1 VRLAKQKVQT
11 DPDQDQECQSEQRH
25 KLRVNA
31 NLSGRQSFE
40 WRETPT
46 SWSCWRHRD
55 DPSASD
61 EKQQPFADEKAKQFR
76 KALQNGENELTY
88 DLAHVRASLV
98 ISGALSRF
106 LPKGRNQDQDTGRTC
121 LTT

>member
-1 VRLAKQKVQT
+1 VQT
-11 DPDQDQECQSEQRH
+11 DPDQDPEYESDQRH

-55 DPSASD
+55 HPSASD
-61 EKQQPFADEKAKQFR
+61 EKQQPFAGEKAKQLR

-88 DLAHVRASLV
+88 DLAHVRAFSLAV
-98 ISGALSRF
+98 SGALSCF

>member
-1 VRLAKQKVQT
+1 MTLLHYSFVTADGSVLGAISETKGQT
-11 DPDQDQECQSEQRH
+11 DPDQDPKYQSDERH

-61 EKQQPFADEKAKQFR
+61 ETQQPFAGDKAKQLR
-76 KALQNGENELTY
+76 KALQNGEEELTY
-88 DLAHVRASLV
+88 DLAHVRASSLT
-98 ISGALSRF
+98 ISEALS
-106 LPKGRNQDQDTGRTC
+106 
-121 LTT
+121 